1 MSKDVIEVRGAE
13 EHNLKDVDVEIPRE
27 ELTVVTGLSGSGKSS
42 LAFETIYAEG
52 QRRYIESLSAYAR
65 NFLGQMDKPQ
75 VENVEGL
82 SPAISID
89 QKNAANNP
97 RSTVGTVTELH
108 DYLRLLYA
116 RVGVPHCPECGREVG
131 EQSAQNMVDRVLELP
146 EETRAK
152 IAAPVVRDQKGAF
165 EDLFDELL
173 SEGYARVEVD
183 GEEYDLS
190 LDTPDLDENYD
201 HTVDVVVDR
210 VTVSAE
216 ARSRI
221 TDSVETALAEGD
233 GLLKVILPD
242 PPEEAAEDLGG
253 ATTRSVG
260 DLSSAEGDGEDGEA
274 TDDADG
280 EGDPDDGADRLVVTL
295 SEELAC
301 THCGIDISE
310 IETRSFS
317 FNSPYGACP
326 ECDGIGSTKEVSE
339 ALVVQDT
346 SKQLKHVFEPWS
358 YNRTYYSRQ
367 LDNVAEHFGVDLDT
381 PFADLEESIRRQFLY
396 GTDDRV
402 HFEWTTKNGTR
413 EKTERFEGVIPN
425 LERRYVETDSDRAR
439 DHIEDYMATTTCP
452 ACEGTRLKAESRAVL
467 VDGTAIT
474 EVNRMSIGDALV
486 HFEGMEA
493 SLDARDTKIA
503 EEILKEI
510 RARLGFMSEVG
521 LEYLTLD
528 REASTLS
535 GGESQRIRLA
545 TQIGSGLV
553 GVLYVLDEP
562 SIGLHQRDNDRLL
575 DTLAELRDLGN
586 TLLVVEHDTETM
598 RRADNVIDM
607 GPGPGKRGGE
617 IVVNGDVADLKAA
630 GESVTGDYLSGEKA
644 IPVPEKRRDP
654 DGGDGNPDHITVRGA
669 RQHNLDDIDVPLPL
683 GSFTAITGV
692 SGSGKSTL
700 MHDVLYKSLA
710 REMHG
715 NTDVDPGE
723 HDAVEGLDAIETVR
737 LIDQSPIGRTPRS
750 NPATYTDVFDHIR
763 ELFAETDLA
772 KQRGYDKG
780 RFSFN
785 VKGGRCEECGGQ
797 GTVTI
802 DMNFLSDV
810 QVPCETCD
818 GARYNAETL
827 DVTYKDASIADVLGM
842 SVDEAH
848 DFFEGHSQIRR
859 RLKLLKDVGLGY
871 MRLGQPSTT
880 LSGGEAQRVKLAEEL
895 GKKDSGE
902 TLYLLDEPTTGL
914 HPHDERKLIEVLH
927 RLTDDGN
934 TVVVIEHE
942 LDLVKNADHV
952 VDLGPEGG
960 ENGGELVAAG
970 TPEEVAR
977 TDASH
982 TGRYL
987 RDLLPDVDLDGPRG
1001 DRVVTAGA
1009 DGEVVADGDET
1020 DADAE
1025 TAPRADDD

>member
-13 EHNLKDVDVEIPRE
+13 EHNLKDVDVTIPRE

-42 LAFETIYAEG
+42 LAFDTVYAEG

-65 NFLGQMDKPQ
+65 NFLGQMDKPK

-131 EQSAQNMVDRVLELP
+131 EQSAQHMVDRVLELP
-146 EETRAK
+146 ESTRAK
-152 IAAPVVRDQKGAF
+152 VLAPVVRDQKGAF
-165 EDLFDELL
+165 EDLFDDLVA
-173 SEGYARVEVD
+173 EGYARVEVD
-183 GEEYDLS
+183 GEQHDLS
-190 LDTPDLDENYD
+190 LDRPDLDENYD
-201 HTVDVVVDR
+201 HTIDVVVDR
-210 VTVSAE
+210 VKVSPE

-221 TDSVETALAEGD
+221 TDSVETALEESD
-233 GLLKVILPD
+233 GIIKVAVPD
-242 PPEEAAEDLGG
+242 PPEDVELGG
-253 ATTRSVG
+253 AESRSVG
-260 DLSSAEGDGEDGEA
+260 DLGTADEDASGDG
-274 TDDADG
+274 
-280 EGDPDDGADRLVVTL
+280 DDGDTVAEDRLVVEF
-295 SEELAC
+295 SEDLAC
-301 THCGIDISE
+301 THCNVDISE

-326 ECDGIGSTKEVSE
+326 ECEGLGETKEVSE
-339 ALVVQDT
+339 DLVIQDP
-346 SKQLKHVFEPWS
+346 SKPLKHVFEPWS
-358 YNRTYYSRQ
+358 YDRTYYSRQ
-367 LDNVAEHFGVDLDT
+367 LDNVAEHFGVSLST
-381 PFADLEESIRRQFLY
+381 PFEELDESIRRQFLY
-396 GTDDRV
+396 GTDSRV
-402 HFEWTTKNGTR
+402 HFEWRTKNGTR

-425 LERRYVETDSDRAR
+425 LERRHVETDSDRAR
-439 DHIEDYMATTTCP
+439 EHIEEYMATTTCP
-452 ACEGTRLKAESRAVL
+452 ACDGTRLKAESRAVL

-474 EVNRMSIGDALV
+474 EINRLSIGDALE
-486 HFEGMEA
+486 HFENLERNLGP
-493 SLDARDTKIA
+493 RDTKIA

-510 RARLGFMSEVG
+510 RARLGFMCEVG
-521 LEYLTLD
+521 LDYLTLD
-528 REASTLS
+528 REAATLS

-575 DTLAELRDLGN
+575 NTLAELRDLGN

-598 RRADNVIDM
+598 RRADNIIDM

-617 IVVNGDVADLKAA
+617 IVVNGDFDAVLDTD
-630 GESVTGDYLSGEKA
+630 ESTTGDYLSGEKA
-644 IPVPEKRRDP
+644 IPVPAERRDP
-654 DGGDGNPDHITVRGA
+654 DGHLTIEGA
-669 RQHNLDDIDVPLPL
+669 RQHNLKDLDVDLPI

-700 MHDVLYKSLA
+700 MHDVLYKALA

-715 NTDVDPGE
+715 NSDVNPGE
-723 HDAVEGLDAIETVR
+723 HDGLSGLDDVETVR

-750 NPATYTDVFDHIR
+750 NPATYTNVFDHIR
-763 ELFAETDLA
+763 ELFAETNLA
-772 KQRGYDKG
+772 KQRGYEKG

-802 DMNFLSDV
+802 EMNFLSDV
-810 QVPCETCD
+810 QVPCEECG
-818 GARYNAETL
+818 GARYNRETL
-827 DVTYKDASIADVLGM
+827 DVTYKDATIADVLDM
-842 SVDEAH
+842 SIDEAY

-859 RLKLLKDVGLGY
+859 RLKLLKDVGLDY
-871 MRLGQPSTT
+871 MQLGQPSTT

-914 HPHDERKLIEVLH
+914 HPHDERKLIDVLH

-942 LDLVKNADHV
+942 LDLVKNADHI

-960 ENGGELVAAG
+960 EAGGQLVAEG
-970 TPEEVAR
+970 TPEQVAR
-977 TDASH
+977 TEGSY
-982 TGRYL
+982 TGKYL
-987 RDLLPDVDLDGPRG
+987 RDLLPDVDMEGPRG
-1001 DRVVTAGA
+1001 DRVVTADA
-1009 DGEVVADGDET
+1009 DGE
-1020 DADAE
+1020 AE
-1025 TAPRADDD
+1025 QAPRADDD